1 MPAQAASGKRCGPG
15 LYAGAHTSCAL
26 ARALLQKVGRDSE
39 NIADG
44 KRVRVRSPI
53 TGKSYAFFLYRADGE
68 SFTCRAYGAG
78 VLTVRITT

>member
-1 MPAQAASGKRCGPG
+1 MLK
-15 LYAGAHTSCAL
+15 
-26 ARALLQKVGRDSE
+26 KVGRDTE

-53 TGKSYAFFLYRADGE
+53 TGKSYAFFLYLADRE
-68 SFTCRAYGAG
+68 SFTCRAYGVG